1 MEIIED
7 GVYRIHNRI
16 LTNKGKYNLGRLKA
30 EKHKGE
36 IVKLTD
42 RDRLYGYLDTNNWNI
57 IEADDVEKVCEYYV
71 LLKQCNIILTD
82 NMLNEIDSKE
92 VGVGYRIDRFD
103 KYMIG
108 VKIKGMKFGPVYDIS
123 NNRIDRVG

>member
-71 LLKQCNIILTD
+71 LLKQGNIILTD

-103 KYMIG
+103 KYMVE